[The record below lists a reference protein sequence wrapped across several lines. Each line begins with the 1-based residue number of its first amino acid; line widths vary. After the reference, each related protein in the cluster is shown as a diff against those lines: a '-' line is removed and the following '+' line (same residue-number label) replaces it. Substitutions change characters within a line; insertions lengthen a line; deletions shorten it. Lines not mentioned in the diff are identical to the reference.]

1 MHPLITLTLA
11 PLLAAQGF
19 YVRRTVPVLPEPSGS
34 RHGTSGAGPRVRLLI
49 LGDSAAAGVGA
60 VTQAEA
66 LSGQLVAR
74 LENDRQVTWRLIAC
88 SGYTTRG
95 LLAHLREHPL
105 EGEWDVAVISL
116 GVNDAIQRRSPTRFA
131 ADQRELIAGLRE
143 SSGVRQVIL
152 SGLPPVHR
160 FPALPEPLRWYLGSA
175 ATQLDQT
182 LVRIAASEAGC
193 EYLSLAATP
202 EQDVAAAMAS
212 DGFHPGP
219 PAYALWAAA
228 VAERIRRPRYRAL
241 TSTRASL

>member
-1 MHPLITLTLA
+1 MNPLFTLSLA

-19 YVRRTVPVLPEPSGS
+19 YVRRTVPVLPEPPGP
-34 RHGTSGAGPRVRLLI
+34 RHGTRGSGPRVRLLI

-60 VTQAEA
+60 VSQAEA
-66 LSGQLVAR
+66 LSGQLVAE
-74 LENDRQVTWRLIAC
+74 LAADRQVTWRLIAR

-116 GVNDAIQRRSPTRFA
+116 GVNDAIRRHTPARFA

-143 SSGVRQVIL
+143 RSGVQQFIL

-175 ATQLDQT
+175 ATQLDRT
-182 LVRIAASEAGC
+182 LARVAAGESGC
-193 EYLSLAATP
+193 EYLSLNATAGL
-202 EQDVAAAMAS
+202 DVAAAMAS

-219 PAYALWAAA
+219 PAYALWGVAAA
-228 VAERIRRPRYRAL
+228 ECIRRFPDRA
-241 TSTRASL
+241 R

>member
-1 MHPLITLTLA
+1 MLLQTMHPLIALSLA

-19 YVRRTVPVLPEPSGS
+19 YVRRTVPVLPEPPGP
-34 RHGTSGAGPRVRLLI
+34 RHGTRGSGPSVRLLI

-60 VTQAEA
+60 VSQTEA
-66 LSGQLVAR
+66 LSGQLVAG
-74 LENDRQVTWRLIAC
+74 LAADRQVTWRLIAR

-116 GVNDAIQRRSPTRFA
+116 GVNDAIRQHTPARFA
-131 ADQRELIAGLRE
+131 ADQRELLAGLRAR
-143 SSGVRQVIL
+143 SGVRQRIL

-175 ATQLDQT
+175 ATQLDRT
-182 LVRIAASEAGC
+182 LASIAASESGC
-193 EYLSLAATP
+193 EYLSLNVPA
-202 EQDVAAAMAS
+202 ELDVGAAMAS

-219 PAYALWAAA
+219 SAYALWGFAA
-228 VAERIRRPRYRAL
+228 AERIRRYPGLAR
-241 TSTRASL
+241 